1 MEEKKDKYY
10 LEYKLLKD
18 LAIKINSLAGLD
30 EIIQLALE
38 GTIEIMSLE
47 SGSISIWDEKTQKVT
62 EEIVSGSLAKSQIL
76 QKIERE
82 HLRGL
87 RKDFAVES
95 VYLRFKNGEEPE
107 SIFSYPIKSEKR
119 TVGAID
125 GLCSKE
131 RNAVLEEEFLEA
143 LAHQLGL
150 AVGKRD
156 ELLRREE
163 EERIEEKQKE
173 VVKLERLSAVLQTS
187 VAINHEINNPL
198 TAVLGNAQLL
208 LSRKEGLD
216 EETREKLKIIEEN
229 ALKIMNVTQTLMKII
244 EPVIVEY
251 AGGVKMLDIR
261 KSKKK
266 EE

>member
-10 LEYKLLKD
+10 SEYKLLKD
-18 LAIKINSLAGLD
+18 LAIKINSLASLD

-38 GTIEIMSLE
+38 SALEIMDLE
-47 SGSISIWDEKTQKVT
+47 SGSISIWDENTQIVT

-87 RKDFAVES
+87 RKDFTVES
-95 VYLRFKNGEEPE
+95 VYLTIKTGEERE

-119 TVGAID
+119 TVGAIN
-125 GLCSKE
+125 GFCSKE
-131 RNAVLEEEFLEA
+131 RNSVLEEEFLEA
-143 LAHQLGL
+143 IANQIGL

-156 ELLRREE
+156 ELMHREE
-163 EERIEEKQKE
+163 EKRIGEKQKE
-173 VVKLERLSAVLQTS
+173 VVKSERLSAILQTS

-216 EETREKLKIIEEN
+216 EETEEKLKIIEEN
-229 ALKIMNVTQTLMKII
+229 ALKIMNITQTLMKII

-251 AGGVKMLDIR
+251 AGGVKMLDLR